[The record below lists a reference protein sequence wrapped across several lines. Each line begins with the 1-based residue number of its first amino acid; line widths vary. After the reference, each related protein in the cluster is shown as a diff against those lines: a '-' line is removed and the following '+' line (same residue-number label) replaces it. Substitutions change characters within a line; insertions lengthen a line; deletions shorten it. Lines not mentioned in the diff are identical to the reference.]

1 MAGNYSYQGADFDDV
16 FLKDYA
22 VLDEFVG
29 AGSGWAW
36 GRNNY
41 SQLGD
46 NTGTTRSSPVQIS
59 GGATN
64 WKEIGGGTTD
74 SAGLKTDGTL
84 WSWGRSGYGGLG
96 IGGSGALL
104 RSTPVQIGANTTWT
118 KLVKSIEHGHA
129 IKTDGTLWAWGYNPL
144 HNLGDGT
151 ATDRFS
157 PIQIGTSNNWADLSK
172 NGTSTYTRHAIKTDG
187 TLWGWGLQNYGKI
200 GDNSVT
206 RRSTPVQIG
215 ANTTWKQVS
224 NGYTL
229 TTAIKTDG
237 TLWTWGDNT
246 HGQLGDNTRTSRS
259 SPVQTISAGNSWRQV
274 AAGWNFAAAI
284 KTDGTLW
291 TWGLGSSGQLGN
303 NGIASVSS
311 PVQTVAGGTNWK
323 QVSTSELAVAAIK
336 TDGTLWTWGDNAWG
350 KLGTNNLTT
359 YSSPVQTVAGGTN
372 WKIVQTGKFQ
382 TFGVYFYDSI
392 DQYPSA

>member
-1 MAGNYSYQGADFDDV
+1 MAGNYSFRGVDFDNV
-16 FLKDYA
+16 FLQDYK

-36 GRNNY
+36 GRNVY
-41 SQLGD
+41 SELGD
-46 NTGTTRSSPVQIS
+46 ATTTSRSSPVQIS
-59 GGATN
+59 GSATN
-64 WKEIGGGTTD
+64 WKEIFGESLGVK
-74 SAGLKTDGTL
+74 GLKTDGTV
-84 WSWGRSGYGGLG
+84 WTWGFSGYGGHG
-96 IGGSGALL
+96 IGGSGNIN
-104 RSTPVQIGANTTWT
+104 RTTPVQIGADTTWA
-118 KLVKSIEHGHA
+118 KLAVSPEHAMA
-129 IKTDGTLWAWGYNPL
+129 IKTDGTLWAWGYNPFS
-144 HNLGDGT
+144 NLGDGT
-151 ATDRFS
+151 TTTRFS
-157 PIQIGTSNNWADLSK
+157 PIQIGTDNSWAYLSE
-172 NGTSTYTRHAIKTDG
+172 NGTMTYTRHAIKVDG

-215 ANTTWKQVS
+215 SNTTWKQVS

-246 HGQLGDNTRTSRS
+246 YGQLGDNTRTGRS

-291 TWGLGSSGQLGN
+291 SWGRNNAGN
-303 NGIASVSS
+303 IGDNTLTNYSS

-323 QVSTSELAVAAIK
+323 QVSTSEKSVAAIK
-336 TDGTLWTWGDNAWG
+336 TDGTLWTWGDNTHG
-350 KLGTNNLTT
+350 QLGTNDRTHR
-359 YSSPVQTVAGGTN
+359 SSPVQTVAGGTN
-372 WKIVQTGKFQ
+372 WKVVQTGRYH

-392 DQYPSA
+392 NQYPSA